1 MNKSENISG
10 SEEPSENSAD
20 LSKDNNSDGES
31 VKPSNDSFYDN
42 FFKDKSDDVS
52 QSDNSPEQSENK
64 SNENEKDSFA
74 ETDFDSMFHYPPK
87 GTLPPPGYGGVNYG
101 AYGNPYAPPPYGNP
115 QTGYYSVPNGVPMQ
129 GGYNPNPNGV
139 PMQGGYNPNP
149 NGAPMQGGYNPNPN
163 GAPMQGAYNQSAEY
177 RQSTYNPYGG
187 SAVYVPKKKSLSNG
201 ALMAIIIT
209 ISVLFIIILI
219 ILAFTSIGVDQ
230 STDYSSQ
237 SSEYSETAES
247 GNSGVTVEIPIQQ
260 KPALEAKYYQDEET
274 GLLTVEGVA
283 QRVSPSVV
291 DVLVYR
297 DTSLYAYSAGS
308 GIIISEDGYI
318 VTNAHVVTEAN
329 AGLKVTLG
337 DGTEYEAE
345 IIGADNKT
353 DIAVLKIEAEDLV
366 TADFG
371 DSDELLLGEMVVAI
385 GNAGGYSGTL
395 TVGYVS
401 GLNREITTASS
412 TGSTMTCIQT
422 DAAMSPGVSGGALIN
437 MYGQVVGITSSKY
450 KSTELDEGIGF
461 AITTKFAMPIIE
473 DIISKGYISGR
484 VRIGITYV
492 AISSDMADAYG
503 VKMGIQVKSIDDTCD
518 ISETELREGDI
529 ITSINGIE
537 VYSSDTI
544 KKAMEGINPGDTVQA
559 HVYRKGIT
567 SGDEIEFDIEFEAM
581 QDTSLS

>member
-1 MNKSENISG
+1 MNRNENMG
-10 SEEPSENSAD
+10 EQEEPSESSAD
-20 LSKDNNSDGES
+20 PAQDNNLGGES

-42 FFKDKSDDVS
+42 FFKDKPDDIS
-52 QSDNSPEQSENK
+52 RSDNSPEQHENTIT
-64 SNENEKDSFA
+64 ENEKDSFA

-101 AYGNPYAPPPYGNP
+101 AYGNPYAQNPYGNP
-115 QTGYYSVPNGVPMQ
+115 QTGYYSVPNNMPQ
-129 GGYNPNPNGV
+129 GGYNPNPNSTPMQGGYNTNPNST
-139 PMQGGYNPNP
+139 PMQGGYNPYP
-149 NGAPMQGGYNPNPN
+149 NGAPMQGV
-163 GAPMQGAYNQSAEY
+163 YNQSAEY

-209 ISVLFIIILI
+209 ISVLFIIILV
-219 ILAFTSIGVDQ
+219 ILAFTSIGEDKNA
-230 STDYSSQ
+230 DYSSQ
-237 SSEYSETAES
+237 SSEFSETAES
-247 GNSGVTVEIPIQQ
+247 GNSGVTVEIPIQP
-260 KPALEAKYYQDEET
+260 KPALEAKFYQDEET

-283 QRVSPSVV
+283 QRVSLSVV

-318 VTNAHVVTEAN
+318 VTNAHVINEAN

-366 TADFG
+366 TADLG

-401 GLNREITTASS
+401 GLDREITTASS

-461 AITTKFAMPIIE
+461 AITTKFAKPIIE

-503 VKMGIQVKSIDDTCD
+503 VKMGIQVKSIDKTCD
-518 ISETELREGDI
+518 ISETELKEGDI
-529 ITSINGIE
+529 ITSINGVE

-544 KKAMEGINPGDTVQA
+544 KKAMEGIDPGDTVKA

-567 SGDEIEFDIEFEAM
+567 TGDETEFDIEFEAM